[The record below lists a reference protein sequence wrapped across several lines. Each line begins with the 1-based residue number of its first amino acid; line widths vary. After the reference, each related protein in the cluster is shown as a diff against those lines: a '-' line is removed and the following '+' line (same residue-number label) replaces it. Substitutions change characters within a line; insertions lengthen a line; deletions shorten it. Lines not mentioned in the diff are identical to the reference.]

1 MFKSL
6 LIIID
11 VQKGFINDFTK
22 DVPKKIKN
30 HLIASQ
36 EKYDFVI
43 FTKFINKPN
52 SKFIKYLNWK
62 GCMKPEEI
70 EIVDELKDFVGKE
83 NLFEKETYSVFKS
96 EELMNFIQTNKIS
109 QIFLCGLNTD
119 ACVIA
124 SAFDGFDLGFEINV
138 IKELTNTF
146 WGPEEYNNWTL
157 KNIGYKID
165 PKILD
170 QEK

>member
-1 MFKSL
+1 MSKSL

-22 DVPKKIKN
+22 EVPQKIKN
-30 HLIASQ
+30 HLVANQ
-36 EKYDFVI
+36 NQYNFVV

-52 SKFIKYLNWK
+52 SKFIQYLNWK

-70 EIVDELKDFVGKE
+70 EIVDELKEFINKE
-83 NLFEKETYSVFKS
+83 NLFEKETYSAFKS
-96 EELMNFIQTNKIS
+96 KKLMSFIRSNKIT

-124 SAFDGFDLGFEINV
+124 SAFDGFDLGFEIHI

-146 WGPEEYNNWTL
+146 WGSEEYNDWTL

-165 PKILD
+165 PKPLD
-170 QEK
+170 EK